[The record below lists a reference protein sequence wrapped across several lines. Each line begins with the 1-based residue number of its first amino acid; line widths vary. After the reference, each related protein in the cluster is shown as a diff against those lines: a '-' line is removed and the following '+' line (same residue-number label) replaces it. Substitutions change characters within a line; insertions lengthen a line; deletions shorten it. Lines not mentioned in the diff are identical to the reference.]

1 VPTIAF
7 PMKEFQ
13 VPCSSSVR
21 GGQQGLFG
29 SNGTREPEG
38 RFFRVRPW
46 LENVVNG
53 RGRRSVDNITHQLSF
68 TLSMQLTIRSV
79 TLPKLGAVVENRT
92 RVLGLGTP
100 ARALRLA
107 GLSNGGRPELA
118 EPVLLTLGFSF

>member
-1 VPTIAF
+1 
-7 PMKEFQ
+7 MKEMTGLSAWACLVIFQ

-79 TLPKLGAVVENRT
+79 TLPKLGAVVENS
-92 RVLGLGTP
+92 
-100 ARALRLA
+100 ARAGDWHPSTRA
-107 GLSNGGRPELA
+107 SARWIE
-118 EPVLLTLGFSF
+118 